1 VGRRPGFAYA
11 SRVQVLASVGAL
23 SAVFAFEMVL
33 GAFAAGTDQRA
44 CRPATSE
51 AANAP
56 MDK

>member
-1 VGRRPGFAYA
+1 
-11 SRVQVLASVGAL
+11 VGAL

-56 MDK
+56 MDKRRGIA